1 MAPERLF
8 IILRIIAFAFAT
20 RFSEFPFYA
29 NLYEVCESVTIAVV
43 SFRGVIGVLCSFGVS
58 ESVDELCGARR
69 AIKLVFKRSELYFL
83 HLSVITV
90 RNKHSFVACLF

>member
-58 ESVDELCGARR
+58 ETSVDELCGARR
-69 AIKLVFKRSELYFL
+69 AIIPLRSDASHQTLAIIR
-83 HLSVITV
+83 VP
-90 RNKHSFVACLF
+90 